1 MGGVWD
7 DSASVLGSHGG
18 ECVTEAQA
26 QLRYDAAV
34 GALELDVVQLSN
46 DGGLVGFGERGA
58 HSTIRRAAGAPFSP
72 QELLLLCIDYGQC
85 HTGGRLAGNH
95 FPSPLGHRHY
105 AKYADASRQNIEQ

>member
-1 MGGVWD
+1 MHHIAGRCLFDHNPSPQRCARMGGVWD
-7 DSASVLGSHGG
+7 DSASVLGSNGG

-58 HSTIRRAAGAPFSP
+58 HSTIRRACSLLSAGAPSP
-72 QELLLLCIDYGQC
+72 MHISWAVPYW
-85 HTGGRLAGNH
+85 R
-95 FPSPLGHRHY
+95 
-105 AKYADASRQNIEQ
+105 